1 MRWFLALLLALGLS
15 LSPPAMRA
23 AEAREAMPAGGHHAA
38 AATSMDHC
46 ADEPAKQHD
55 KKKADMGD
63 CCVAACAG
71 ISIAPAMPADPL
83 PYSALASRPAPERFR
98 AGFLGEV
105 ATPPPRSS

>member
-1 MRWFLALLLALGLS
+1 
-15 LSPPAMRA
+15 
-23 AEAREAMPAGGHHAA
+23 
-38 AATSMDHC
+38 
-46 ADEPAKQHD
+46 
-55 KKKADMGD
+55 MGD